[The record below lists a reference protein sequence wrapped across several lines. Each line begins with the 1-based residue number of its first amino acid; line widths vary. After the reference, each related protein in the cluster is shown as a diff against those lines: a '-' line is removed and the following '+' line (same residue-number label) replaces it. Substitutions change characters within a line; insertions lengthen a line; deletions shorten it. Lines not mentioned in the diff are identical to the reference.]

1 MSNDKKEIPQNP
13 ELILEQ
19 VFVNLNNLKEA
30 LRIQAN
36 KNGKI
41 EPIII
46 PPDTPRPLP
55 IPPLDPE
62 RKDGDK

>member
-1 MSNDKKEIPQNP
+1 MTQDKKEIPQNP

-19 VFVNLNNLKEA
+19 MFINLNNLKEA

-62 RKDGDK
+62 RKDGDR